1 MSISSSMDIGASALS
16 AFGVGMQTM
25 THNVAN
31 VNTAGFN
38 PQRAEY
44 SDIAGNRGT
53 RLDTVFQGDGIAGQD
68 GTRTSYEELRRRA
81 RDMGAAEGAP
91 LEGVFPSGTS
101 LEREMTDLVSMPHA
115 YEANAQVV
123 RTADDMLGVILD
135 MTA

>member
-1 MSISSSMDIGASALS
+1 MSISSSMDIGATALS
-16 AFGVGMQTM
+16 AFGAGMQTL

-44 SDIAGNRGT
+44 SDIEGSRGA
-53 RLDTVFQGDGIAGQD
+53 RLDAVFQGDGLAGQE
-68 GTRTSYEELRRRA
+68 GTRVSYDELRQRA

-91 LEGVFPSGTS
+91 LESLFPSGTN
-101 LEREMTDLVSMPHA
+101 LEREMADLVAMPHT

-135 MTA
+135 MKA

>member
-1 MSISSSMDIGASALS
+1 MSISSSMSIGSSALS
-16 AFGVGMQTM
+16 AFGAGMQTV

-44 SDIAGNRGT
+44 SDIAGNNGT
-53 RLDTVFQGDGIAGQD
+53 RLDAVFQGDGRAGQE
-68 GTRTSYEELRRRA
+68 GTRVSYDELRQRA
-81 RDMGAAEGAP
+81 RDMGASEGTP
-91 LEGVFPSGTS
+91 LESLFPSGTS
-101 LEREMTDLVSMPHA
+101 LEREMVDLVAMPHT

-135 MTA
+135 MKA

>member
-1 MSISSSMDIGASALS
+1 MSISSSMDIGATALS
-16 AFGVGMQTM
+16 AFGAGMQTL

-44 SDIAGNRGT
+44 SDISGNGGT
-53 RLDTVFQGDGIAGQD
+53 RLDAVFQGDGLSGQE
-68 GTRTSYEELRRRA
+68 GTRVSYDELRQRA
-81 RDMGAAEGAP
+81 RDMGAGEGTP
-91 LEGVFPSGTS
+91 LESLFPSGTS
-101 LEREMTDLVSMPHA
+101 LEREMADLVAMPHT

-135 MTA
+135 MKS

>member
-1 MSISSSMDIGASALS
+1 MSISSSMHIGASALT
-16 AFGVGMQTM
+16 AFGADMQTV

-38 PQRAEY
+38 PQRAEFADV
-44 SDIAGNRGT
+44 SGNRGT
-53 RLDTVFQGDGIAGQD
+53 RLDTVFQGGGLAGQE
-68 GTRTSYEELRRRA
+68 GTRISYEELRQRA
-81 RDMGAAEGAP
+81 RERGADAGTP
-91 LEGVFPSGTS
+91 LESLFPSGTS
-101 LEREMTDLVSMPHA
+101 LEREMVNLVELPHT